1 MKNIYLIR
9 HGLTNYNIEGKFQGI
24 SDISLN
30 DIGQHQAKQLS
41 TYFQDIDIDEI
52 FISNLKRTYETAKY
66 FANDKGIEPNIVE
79 GLREMNGGYFEGK
92 TDEELLKVYSEQ
104 VHNLRND
111 LPKFMPPNGE
121 SSREAYNRISSTIL
135 DIVTNSESTNIA
147 IVSHGLVLIL
157 FLAYVSNTPFEDIK
171 HIYLENTSVTKLIFD
186 ENKFS
191 IEYINDFKHLN
202 NK

>member
-1 MKNIYLIR
+1 
-9 HGLTNYNIEGKFQGI
+9 
-24 SDISLN
+24 
-30 DIGQHQAKQLS
+30 
-41 TYFQDIDIDEI
+41 
-52 FISNLKRTYETAKY
+52 
-66 FANDKGIEPNIVE
+66 
-79 GLREMNGGYFEGK
+79 MNGGYFEGK

-147 IVSHGLVLIL
+147 IVSHGLVLML